1 MFQIRDFREGD
12 TDALYDITLR
22 SFDEYFDPSVFAY
35 FRTQWR
41 TGQLVA
47 CDVAGRPVGFIAGTR
62 VESRKVRIMLF
73 GVLPEYRNRGIGK
86 QLLDAFR
93 MRAMMEGYISVI
105 LEVRTSN
112 TDARRFYLRNG
123 FRETDILMHYYRD
136 GGDGVRMAAPVQM
149 NQ

>member
-12 TDALYDITLR
+12 TDALYDIALR

-47 CDVAGRPVGFIAGTR
+47 CDVTGRPVGFIAGTR
-62 VESRKVRIMLF
+62 IESRKVRIMLF
-73 GVLPEYRNRGIGK
+73 GVLPEYRNKGVGK

-93 MRAMMEGYISVI
+93 MRAIMEGYISIV

-112 TDARRFYLRNG
+112 IGARRFYLRNG

>member
-1 MFQIRDFREGD
+1 MIQIRDFMEGD
-12 TDALYDITLR
+12 TDALYDIARR
-22 SFDEYFDPSVFAY
+22 SFDEYFDPSVFNY

-47 CDVAGRPVGFIAGTR
+47 CDVTGKPVGFIAGTR

-93 MRAMMEGYISVI
+93 MRAMLEGYISII

-112 TDARRFYLRNG
+112 IEARRFYLRNG
-123 FRETDILMHYYRD
+123 FRETDILLRYYRD